1 MEYAVE
7 LESVTKRFGSVVAV
21 DDISLR
27 VPSGST
33 YGILGPNG
41 AGKTTTIRMIAGIF
55 GPDEG
60 RLSVLGA
67 HSGIEVRPRIGYLPE
82 EKGLYKKM
90 QAIDLLMHFGGLKGL
105 SSADARS
112 RATSLMRQFGLGDYL
127 YRKCEALSKG
137 MQQKLQVLLTV
148 LHEPE
153 LLILDE
159 PFSGLDPVNVEMMRD
174 LVLDQQRAGRT
185 VLFST
190 HIMETAE
197 KMCDH
202 VCLFHKGRKVLD
214 GTLADVKSA
223 HAGGIIL
230 EFDGDGAYLHS
241 LPEVA
246 RVNDYAHHAEVFLRD
261 SIAPQEL
268 LKKAMERLTIR
279 RFEVAQPSLHE
290 IFVRT
295 VKEPT

>member
-1 MEYAVE
+1 MHAVE
-7 LESVTKRFGSVVAV
+7 LRNVTKRYGDIVAANE
-21 DDISLR
+21 ISLA
-27 VPSGST
+27 VPHGAI

-41 AGKTTTIRMIAGIF
+41 AGKTTCIRMIAGIF

-60 RLSVLGA
+60 SLSVLGA
-67 HSGIEVRPRIGYLPE
+67 PNGMAVRHRIGYLPE

-90 QAIDLLMHFGGLKGL
+90 RTVELLTYFGTLKGMAASAARQRAAALMTRYGL
-105 SSADARS
+105 SANIAS
-112 RATSLMRQFGLGDYL
+112 
-127 YRKCEALSKG
+127 KCEALSKG
-137 MQQKLQVLLTV
+137 MQQKVQLLMTV
-148 LHEPE
+148 MHEPE

-174 LVLDQQRAGRT
+174 LILEQRSAGRT

-214 GTLADVKSA
+214 GLLADVKAA

-230 EFDGDGAYLHS
+230 EFDGDGSFLHT
-241 LPEVA
+241 LPEVE
-246 RVNDYAHHAEVFLRD
+246 RVNDYTRHAEVFLKD
-261 SIAPQEL
+261 SIPPQVI
-268 LKKAMERLTIR
+268 LKKAMEHVTVR

-290 IFVRT
+290 IFIRT
-295 VKEPT
+295 VKEAV